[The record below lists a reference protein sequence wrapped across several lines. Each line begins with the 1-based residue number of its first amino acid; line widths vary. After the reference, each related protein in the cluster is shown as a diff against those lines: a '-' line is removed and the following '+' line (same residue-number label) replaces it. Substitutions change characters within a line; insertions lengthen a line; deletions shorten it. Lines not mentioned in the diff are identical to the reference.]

1 MQTCLLLLSLFIFAI
16 FVAKRHA
23 KKVFYFTKESFLF
36 YERKKDNSQYLF
48 IRSVAEPAFAQ

>member
-23 KKVFYFTKESFLF
+23 KKVFFTKE
-36 YERKKDNSQYLF
+36 EEK
-48 IRSVAEPAFAQ
+48 

>member
-23 KKVFYFTKESFLF
+23 KKVFF
-36 YERKKDNSQYLF
+36 YEKGRKIIANIFL
-48 IRSVAEPAFAQ
+48 

>member
-23 KKVFYFTKESFLF
+23 KKVFDFTKEE
-36 YERKKDNSQYLF
+36 ER
-48 IRSVAEPAFAQ
+48 

>member
-23 KKVFYFTKESFLF
+23 KKVFFLRK
-36 YERKKDNSQYLF
+36 RKKNNSQYLF